1 MGILIAFNLFLIL
14 IVTGFLVAV
23 KKWVQT
29 PRAQYAVLLIAG
41 VVTVLVHYSS
51 FFYYLAMGT
60 ALEYVREN
68 LCLILP
74 LYPCNILMWCAL
86 IYGFIGNKNSKAALF
101 LSDFLFW
108 FGIFATMAGMFANFD
123 FLANPTLTDYEV
135 VKSIL
140 SHATL
145 LFNILLIPVLGYLR
159 PRFWR
164 NVLNIATAIVF
175 MCLIGLY
182 CNLTLEVLV
191 SYEMALDMNSMFL
204 LQSPFAPMPFLRGQI
219 IAPVAFVLYFI
230 LFTVIDII
238 RMPRGAR
245 WFDKV
250 LNALRNKKSSAR
262 L

>member
-1 MGILIAFNLFLIL
+1 MGTLIAFNLFLIL
-14 IVTGFLVAV
+14 IVVGLLIAV
-23 KKWVQT
+23 KKWARS
-29 PRAQYAVLLIAG
+29 PRAQYAVFFAAG
-41 VVTVLVHYSS
+41 IVTVLVHYSS
-51 FFYYLAMGT
+51 FFYYLTTGA

-86 IYGFIGNKNSKAALF
+86 GYGFLGKKDSRLGLF

-108 FGIFATMAGMFANFD
+108 FGIFATLAGMFANFD

-145 LFNILLIPVLGYLR
+145 LFNVLLIPVLGYLR
-159 PRFWR
+159 PRFGR
-164 NVLNIATAIVF
+164 NVLNLTLAIAS

-191 SYEMALDMNSMFL
+191 SYEKALDMNSMFL
-204 LQSPFAPMPFLRGQI
+204 LQTPFAPMPFLRGQI
-219 IAPVAFVLYFI
+219 IAPVAALLYFI
-230 LFTVIDII
+230 LFAVLDII
-238 RMPRGAR
+238 RLPRGER
-245 WFDKV
+245 WFDKIRNFKK
-250 LNALRNKKSSAR
+250 NAQ
-262 L
+262 

>member
-1 MGILIAFNLFLIL
+1 MGTLVAFNLFLIL
-14 IVTGFLVAV
+14 IVTGLLVAV
-23 KKWVQT
+23 KKWARS
-29 PRAQYAVLLIAG
+29 PRAQYAVVLIAG

-51 FFYYLAMGT
+51 FFYYLTTGE

-86 IYGFIGNKNSKAALF
+86 VYGFLGNKESKVAML
-101 LSDFLFW
+101 LSDFMFW

-123 FLANPTLTDYEV
+123 FLATPTLADYEV

-159 PRFWR
+159 PRFGR
-164 NVLNIATAIVF
+164 NMLNLVIAIAS

-191 SYEMALDMNSMFL
+191 SYEKALDMNSMFL
-204 LQSPFAPMPFLRGQI
+204 LQTPFAPMPFLRGQI
-219 IAPVAFVLYFI
+219 IAPVAIVLYFI
-230 LFTVIDII
+230 LFTVVDVI
-238 RMPRGAR
+238 RLPRGER
-245 WFDKV
+245 WFNKV
-250 LNALRNKKSSAR
+250 LGALRSFKNNAK
-262 L
+262 

>member
-1 MGILIAFNLFLIL
+1 MGILVAFNLVLIL
-14 IVTGFLVAV
+14 IATGLLVAT
-23 KKWVQT
+23 KKWARSA
-29 PRAQYAVLLIAG
+29 RAQHAVILIAG

-51 FFYYLAMGT
+51 FFYYLTTGT

-86 IYGFIGNKNSKAALF
+86 VYGFICNKESKIALL

-140 SHATL
+140 AHATL
-145 LFNILLIPVLGYLR
+145 LFNILLIPVLGHLR
-159 PRFWR
+159 PRFGR
-164 NVLNIATAIVF
+164 NMFNIIVAIVS

-204 LQSPFAPMPFLRGQI
+204 LQTPFEPMPFLRGQI
-219 IAPVAFVLYFI
+219 IAPAATVLYFI
-230 LFTVIDII
+230 LFTVLDII
-238 RMPRGAR
+238 RLPRGER
-245 WFDKV
+245 WFDR
-250 LNALRNKKSSAR
+250 ARCFLRKEKKF
-262 L
+262 

>member
-1 MGILIAFNLFLIL
+1 MGTLVAFNLFLIL
-14 IVTGFLVAV
+14 IVTGLLIAV
-23 KKWVQT
+23 KKWARG
-29 PRAQYAVLLIAG
+29 PRAHYAVLLIAS
-41 VVTVLVHYSS
+41 VITVLVHYSS
-51 FFYYLAMGT
+51 FFYYLSKGT
-60 ALEYVREN
+60 ALEYVRDN

-86 IYGFIGNKNSKAALF
+86 GYGFIGNKGSKVALL
-101 LSDFLFW
+101 LSDFMFW

-159 PRFWR
+159 PRFGR
-164 NVLNIATAIVF
+164 NMLNIVISVIS

-204 LQSPFAPMPFLRGQI
+204 LQTPFEPMPFLRGQI
-219 IAPVAFVLYFI
+219 IAPVAIALYFI
-230 LFTVIDII
+230 LFTVMDII
-238 RMPRGAR
+238 RLPRGER
-245 WFDKV
+245 WFDKA
-250 LNALRNKKSSAR
+250 LSALRAR
-262 L
+262 KNNAQ